1 MRKIFL
7 CFFLA
12 GCAGSQSSN
21 QISLATLNVADAAL
35 SSGNP
40 TLALQVAH
48 NILLGNPKDRDAKL
62 HEADALY
69 ALGRKGEARLIYQQL
84 YSAQPTTA
92 AAAGLAKC
100 VLRQNPKL
108 AISLLH
114 LAINNSPNNISFLT
128 NLGIAEDFLGK
139 HYAAQITY
147 RHALNLDPTQIPAQA
162 DLALSLALSGSP
174 DHAIRLLRPLASA
187 QASTPRLRQDYGA
200 ILALAGHA
208 DQGALILAA
217 DLPPAEAHQ
226 AAWIYK
232 AFTLPSTPKAD

>member
-7 CFFLA
+7 CLLLA
-12 GCAGSQSSN
+12 GCAGSHSSN
-21 QISLATLNVADAAL
+21 KISLATLNVADAAL
-35 SSGNP
+35 KSGNP

-48 NILLGNPKDRDAKL
+48 NVLISNPENRSAKL

-69 ALGRKGEARLIYQQL
+69 ALDRKGEARLIYQQL
-84 YSAQPTTA
+84 YSSRPTTA

-108 AISLLH
+108 AASLLH

-128 NLGIAEDFLGK
+128 DLGVAEDFLGN
-139 HYAAQITY
+139 HYAAQVTY
-147 RHALNLDPTQIPAQA
+147 MNVLNLDPTQVPAQA
-162 DLALSLALSGSP
+162 DLALSLALSGHL
-174 DHAIRLLRPLASA
+174 DHAVRLLRPLAMA
-187 QASTPRLRQDYGA
+187 QESTPRLRQDYGA

-208 DQGALILAA
+208 DQGAIILAA

-226 AAWIYK
+226 AAWTYK
-232 AFTLPSTPKAD
+232 AFALSSMPKTD